1 MQVRLTQLDELFRTA
16 DYITL
21 HIPRTKDT
29 ENLVNA
35 SFCAR

>member
-1 MQVRLTQLDELFRTA
+1 M
-16 DYITL
+16 TL

-35 SFCAR
+35 ELLRTMKPTARIVNCARGGVVG